1 MRETIEDKSVQ
12 GVTEHAA
19 LHLSGEV
26 LIGQQRGSPARQG
39 SHRNLN
45 MGLLNNNNIR
55 TLNMGLINNIL
66 LNVGGVLQLRIWIER

>member
-1 MRETIEDKSVQ
+1 MRETIEDKSVH

-45 MGLLNNNNIR
+45 MGLLNNNIR

-66 LNVGGVLQLRIWIER
+66 LNVGGVFQLWIWIER